1 MFRLDRASPDHEDFQ
16 YLIGL
21 LDQDLWNRY
30 PETQQFFAP
39 FNRIKLDANAIVA
52 YSEDLPV
59 GCGCYRTTENGNV
72 VEIKRMFV
80 KPEAR
85 GQGIAKAVLSAL
97 EQWARD
103 EGKRRAIL
111 ETGTNQPEAISLYKK
126 LGYEVI
132 DLFEPYV
139 DSDESVC
146 MGKDLQ
152 GDERSI

>member
-1 MFRLDRASPDHEDFQ
+1 MVRLDRVTPDHEDFQ
-16 YLIGL
+16 DLIKL

-30 PETQQFFAP
+30 PDTQQFFAP
-39 FNRIKLDANAIVA
+39 HNKIKLDANAIVA
-52 YSEDLPV
+52 YSGDSPV
-59 GCGCYRTTENGNV
+59 GCGCYRTMEDEHV

-85 GQGIAKAVLSAL
+85 GQGIALSVLTAL

-126 LGYEVI
+126 LGYEII
-132 DLFEPYV
+132 DLYEPYV
-139 DSDESVC
+139 DSEESVC
-146 MGKDLQ
+146 MGKDL
-152 GDERSI
+152 